1 MASVDWIKN
10 KGGTNEGFSRMAHAT
25 RHDGKDVEYN
35 NKHVNKELSHLNYE
49 ISAKGVEED
58 SPPGIESS
66 EAED

>member
-35 NKHVNKELSHLNYE
+35 NKHVKKELSHLNYE
-49 ISAKGVEED
+49 ICVG
-58 SPPGIESS
+58 G
-66 EAED
+66 

>member
-1 MASVDWIKN
+1 
-10 KGGTNEGFSRMAHAT
+10 MAHAT

-49 ISAKGVEED
+49 ISAKGVGRGQ
-58 SPPGIESS
+58 PTRIESS